1 MSENMINAD
10 VAIIGAGPGGYVA
23 AIQAAQ
29 AGLKT
34 VIVEAEHLGG
44 VCLNWGCIPTKAI
57 LKSAQVYSLIKSA
70 DKYGIACDD
79 VSFDLARIIE
89 RSRGVAQQLSKG
101 VAHLLK
107 KNRVEVVNGYAQF
120 KQKNLLEV
128 TSKEGMKFV
137 KASHVVIASGAKPR
151 SLPGLHAD
159 GVRVW
164 NYKHALAAK
173 ELPEKLAVIGS
184 GAIGIEFANF
194 YLALGVDVTVIEAM
208 GSILP
213 QEDQDISDYAVKQMS
228 ARGMKFKVAT
238 KVTQLDRTDDNVT
251 ITIENESGSDCLVFS
266 HVITATG
273 VTPNTHNLGLDTV
286 DVTLDEAGFVQTNGI
301 CQTSIP
307 TIYAIGDVAGAPCL
321 AHKASHEAMIC
332 IAAILDVNK
341 AEPLNRKRIPAC
353 TYCFPQIASVGY
365 TEAQARKKF
374 NDIKVG
380 VFPFQANG
388 KALAIGRPEGFSKVI
403 FNNESGELIG
413 VHMIGEE
420 VTELIQG
427 FSIAQTLEATESE
440 LTHTVFAHPTLSEAM
455 HESVLDA
462 YDKAIHI

>member
-1 MSENMINAD
+1 MSEKIIKAD
-10 VAIIGAGPGGYVA
+10 VAVIGAGPGGYVA

-44 VCLNWGCIPTKAI
+44 VCLNWGCIPTKAM
-57 LKSAQVYSLIKSA
+57 LKSAEVYSQLKNA
-70 DKYGIACDD
+70 DKYGVSCDD
-79 VSFDLARIIE
+79 VSFDLSRIID

-107 KNRVEVVNGYAQF
+107 KNKVEVVNGYAQF
-120 KQKNLLEV
+120 KEKDLLEV

-137 KASHVVIASGAKPR
+137 KSTHIVIASGAKPR
-151 SLPGLHAD
+151 SFPGLQAD
-159 GVRVW
+159 GLRVW
-164 NYKHALAAK
+164 NYKHALASK
-173 ELPEKLAVIGS
+173 ELPEKLAIIGS

-194 YLALGVDVTVIEAM
+194 YQALGVDVTVIEVM
-208 GSILP
+208 DSILP
-213 QEDQDISDYAVKQMS
+213 QEDKDISDYAVKEMS
-228 ARGMKFKVAT
+228 ARGMKFKVST
-238 KVTQLDRTDDNVT
+238 RVTQLDRADDFVKLT
-251 ITIENESGSDCLVFS
+251 IDNKSGSDCLEFS

-273 VTPNTHNLGLDTV
+273 VTPNTNDLGLEAV
-286 DVTLDEAGFVQTNGI
+286 GVSLDESGFIKTNGI

-321 AHKASHEAMIC
+321 AHKASHEAMTC

-341 AEPLNRKRIPAC
+341 ADSLNIKLIPAC

-365 TEAQARKKF
+365 TEAEARETFK
-374 NDIKVG
+374 DIKVG

-388 KALAIGRPEGFSKVI
+388 KALAIGKPEGFTKVI
-403 FNNESGELIG
+403 FNNETGELIG